1 MRFNGLSWFSMGFN
15 GKKIGESIM
24 ATVVGKSPIN
34 WEMWFTMI
42 DCENAT
48 RTTTAY
54 GLEVG

>member
-1 MRFNGLSWFSMGFN
+1 MGFRGFQWDLM

-42 DCENAT
+42 YCENAT